1 MTRIPKVDLESH
13 FFTPE
18 YFEFLRGRSTPPRF
32 EVTDENVRVW
42 LEPSLPDTMLTH
54 SHRLRDTLLDLS
66 EARVAAL
73 DEAGIAVQFL
83 SVSSP
88 GFEQLE
94 AGIQVEHT
102 RRANDALARFI
113 SQHPTRFAGLAS
125 LPVSAPQEAADELER
140 CIHELDF
147 KGGNI
152 HSHIGNTYL
161 DDARYSPILERA
173 ARLKV
178 PINLHPTLPHANMLE
193 PYLGYGWAMPGPG
206 LGFGHETAVHA
217 MRIVYSGAFDRLP
230 DLEIIL
236 GHFGEGLMH
245 WLYRVDFDF
254 NKPWMAKSHRADI
267 ARKPS
272 DYLRS
277 NFWYTCSGN
286 WLDSALL
293 ATMHE
298 VGVDRIMFASDYP
311 WEQIED
317 GADFIEAAP
326 ISDEDR
332 RKICHENATKLFDL
346 SI

>member
-1 MTRIPKVDLESH
+1 VARIPKIDLESH

-18 YFEFLRGRSTPPRF
+18 YVALLDSRATPPRF
-32 EVTDENVRVW
+32 EVTEENVRVW
-42 LEPSLPDTMLTH
+42 LEPSLPDVVLTH
-54 SHRLRDTLLDLS
+54 GHQLRRTLLDLGP
-66 EARVAAL
+66 ARLEAL
-73 DEAGIAVQFL
+73 DRAGIAIQFL

-94 AGIQVEHT
+94 PNVQVEHA
-102 RRANDALARFI
+102 RKANDVLAAFVAD
-113 SQHPTRFAGLAS
+113 HPTRFVGLAS
-125 LPVSAPQEAADELER
+125 LPVSAPREAADELER
-140 CIHELDF
+140 CVSGLRF

-152 HSHIGNTYL
+152 HSHIGDTYL
-161 DDARYSPILERA
+161 DDARYFPILERA
-173 ARLKV
+173 AQLRV
-178 PINLHPTLPHANMLE
+178 PINLHPTLPHGNMLA

-217 MRIVYSGAFDRLP
+217 MRIIYSGAFDKLP

-236 GHFGEGLMH
+236 GHLGEGLMH

-254 NKPWMAKSHRADI
+254 NKPWMAKSHRPDI
-267 ARKPS
+267 ERKPS

-326 ISDEDR
+326 ISKDDR
-332 RKICHENATKLFDL
+332 RKICHDNAKRLFDL
-346 SI
+346 TV

>member
-1 MTRIPKVDLESH
+1 VARIPKIDLESH
-13 FFTPE
+13 FFTPQYVE
-18 YFEFLRGRSTPPRF
+18 LMDSRSTPPRF
-32 EVTDENVRVW
+32 EVTEENVRVW
-42 LEPSLPDTMLTH
+42 LEPSLPDVVLTH
-54 SHRLRDTLLDLS
+54 SHQLRETLLDLS
-66 EARVAAL
+66 EARIAAM
-73 DEAGIAVQFL
+73 DRAGIAIQFL

-88 GFEQLE
+88 GFEQFE
-94 AGIQVEHT
+94 PEVQVEHA
-102 RRANDALARFI
+102 RRANDALAGFVAEHPSRFV
-113 SQHPTRFAGLAS
+113 GLAS
-125 LPVSAPQEAADELER
+125 LPVSSPGEAADELER
-140 CIHELDF
+140 CITELGF

-152 HSHIGNTYL
+152 HSHIGDTYL
-161 DDARYSPILERA
+161 DDARYFPILERA
-173 ARLKV
+173 AALEV
-178 PINLHPTLPHANMLE
+178 PINLHPTLPHGNMLA

-217 MRIVYSGAFDRLP
+217 MRIIYSGAFDKLP

-254 NKPWMAKSHRADI
+254 NKPWMAKSHRAQI
-267 ARKPS
+267 ERKPS

-293 ATMHE
+293 ATIHE
-298 VGVDRIMFASDYP
+298 VGVDRVMFASDYP

-326 ISDEDR
+326 VGDDDR
-332 RKICHENATKLFDL
+332 RKICHGNAERLFGL
-346 SI
+346 SV

>member
-1 MTRIPKVDLESH
+1 VARIPKIDLESH
-13 FFTPE
+13 FFTPDYTALLE
-18 YFEFLRGRSTPPRF
+18 SRTRPPRF
-32 EVTDENVRVW
+32 EVTAENVRVW
-42 LEPSLPDTMLTH
+42 LEPSLPDVALTH
-54 SHRLRDTLLDLS
+54 SHQLRETLLDLS
-66 EARVAAL
+66 EARIAAM
-73 DEAGIAVQFL
+73 DRAGIAIQFL

-94 AGIQVEHT
+94 SEIQVEHA
-102 RRANDALARFI
+102 RRANDVLAGFVRE
-113 SQHPTRFAGLAS
+113 HPTRFVGLAS
-125 LPVSAPQEAADELER
+125 LPVSAPLEAADELER
-140 CIHELDF
+140 AITELGF

-152 HSHIGNTYL
+152 HSHIGDTYL
-161 DDARYSPILERA
+161 DDARYFPILERA

-178 PINLHPTLPHANMLE
+178 PINLHPTLPHANMLA

-217 MRIVYSGAFDRLP
+217 MRIIYSGAFDKLP
-230 DLEIIL
+230 DLELIL

-254 NKPWMAKSHRADI
+254 NKPWMAKAHRPAI
-267 ARKPS
+267 ERKPS

-277 NFWYTCSGN
+277 NVWYTCSGN

-293 ATMHE
+293 ATIHE

-326 ISDEDR
+326 IDDQEK
-332 RKICHENATKLFDL
+332 RKICHGNAEQLFGL
-346 SI
+346 AV